1 MEKNCYYYYNKDSG
15 SEAKKK
21 PRTLM
26 MRPGVSD
33 IQYKERKRTEIMS
46 ETNEYVSQLTARAE
60 AGDDN
65 AQAELAACYMKGN
78 GVPEDHSA
86 GVSWYLKA
94 AGQGNVRAEAA
105 LCRIFLEG
113 DGVEQ
118 DFYKAQD
125 YGRKAKDHGFNMV
138 DIYLN
143 KAEDQIRKIEY
154 AEKSRLGKEKER
166 IRLQEVEKRA
176 REGDADAQYELG
188 EAYHYGED
196 CTDSYVHSK
205 YSPYF
210 AAGIKKDDTKSFPW
224 YEKAA
229 QQGHLDAQM
238 HLSAAY
244 KNGYGVA
251 KNPEKSFYWVK
262 MAAEQEKD
270 WMAMWFLAEDY
281 QEGYGTPT
289 DLQKALYWAKKA
301 YDKNPD
307 YYPLKSIISG
317 IEEAIEEEKAEKERL
332 KKEEERI
339 RKELEIYQKEQSE
352 RERRANN
359 TINRDISIEITGII
373 TALLFCGCV
382 LLFTKTGA
390 GAYDPNASIR
400 GFKGVIVN
408 MICIVG
414 IFCCGTASCS
424 LLTESVIKLGIVG
437 GIAGAIASLVTLLA
451 LHDYP
456 VLVTYSLWYTAAACG
471 LFILMIIYKK
481 IRYR

>member
-1 MEKNCYYYYNKDSG
+1 
-15 SEAKKK
+15 
-21 PRTLM
+21 
-26 MRPGVSD
+26 
-33 IQYKERKRTEIMS
+33 MS
-46 ETNEYVSQLTARAE
+46 ETKEYISQLTARAE
-60 AGDDN
+60 AGDAA
-65 AQAELAACYMKGN
+65 AQAELAACYMKGD

-86 GVSWYLKA
+86 GASWYLKA
-94 AGQGNVRAEAA
+94 AEQGNVRAEAA

-118 DFYKAQD
+118 DFYKARD
-125 YGRKAKDHGFNMV
+125 YGRKAKDHGFKVV
-138 DIYLN
+138 DIYLDR
-143 KAEDQIRKIEY
+143 ADDQIREIEY
-154 AEKSRLGKEKER
+154 AEKRRLGKEKER

-196 CTDSYVHSK
+196 CTDSYIRSK
-205 YSPYF
+205 HSPYF
-210 AAGIKKDDTKSFPW
+210 AAGIKKDDVKAFPW
-224 YEKAA
+224 HEKAA
-229 QQGHLDAQM
+229 QQGHLNAQM
-238 HLSAAY
+238 YLSAAY

-251 KNPEKSFYWVK
+251 ENPEKSFYWGK
-262 MAAEQEKD
+262 KAAEQDKD
-270 WMAMWFLAEDY
+270 WIAMWFLADRY
-281 QEGYGTPT
+281 MNGYGTPT

-301 YDKNPD
+301 CDKHPD
-307 YYPLKSIISG
+307 DFMLESLVRD
-317 IEEAIEEEKAEKERL
+317 IEKAIEEEKAEKEES
-332 KKEEERI
+332 KKEVERI